1 MSNKNTLKSMIY
13 HVIIALNSEWNR
25 KVGKIISLL
34 ERMGMNFTEIKRT
47 ENCLSGFTV
56 LSELILESK
65 LDELEAMEFYRER
78 FSSDD
83 LKKQIKHLH
92 GNHVELFF
100 ESDDE
105 STNSNGLW
113 ELIVEKVFHG
123 GKKMPLMF
131 VSMSG
136 DENGFNG
143 SFIPNLF
150 EPDEPRYLP
159 ARTLIP
165 LG

>member
-1 MSNKNTLKSMIY
+1 
-13 HVIIALNSEWNR
+13 
-25 KVGKIISLL
+25 
-34 ERMGMNFTEIKRT
+34 MGMNFTEIKRT

-65 LDELEAMEFYRER
+65 LDELEAMEFYHER
-78 FSSDD
+78 FTPDD
-83 LKKQIKHLH
+83 LKKEIKHLH

-100 ESDDE
+100 ED
-105 STNSNGLW
+105 NGKSFDANELW
-113 ELIVEKVFHG
+113 ESIVEKVFHK
-123 GKKMPLMF
+123 GKKLPLMF
-131 VSMSG
+131 VVTSDG
-136 DENGFNG
+136 ENGFDR

-165 LG
+165 FGQ